1 MWRSVDKGADR
12 KDGRMRADLARY
24 RLLAIVASL
33 LVLAGVSAAT
43 VAASSKGSQADKGTI
58 AMMFPNANQ
67 PIVVRVLDVAKQEA
81 KKRGYKFIVSDP
93 GNDLNKQVG
102 VINTWIQQ
110 KVSAIE
116 SVAAEPK
123 VFEKVAAQARKAGI
137 VWVTYAA
144 RLKNEDA
151 TVTWPHYKGGFL
163 LGQEAGRWISANSAN
178 LGGKAK
184 VSLITFEQGDWSRQ
198 RRMGIEAGLKSS
210 AAGKYEV
217 VNKQDSLT
225 APGAQQIVGTV
236 LQAHSDLNV
245 VLCVIDTPCEGAYQ
259 GLLKAGHSANDPKL
273 FVGGLDGTPHAFQLI
288 QQGTFY
294 RASAALSLAKIGRA
308 VIDGPA
314 DILETHKKRDAI
326 VPYELLTKRTP
337 SKLRA
342 YAADWKAK

>member
-1 MWRSVDKGADR
+1 MKVDP
-12 KDGRMRADLARY
+12 ARY
-24 RLLAIVASL
+24 RRLAIVVGVLFAAGALSAS
-33 LVLAGVSAAT
+33 VLAAT
-43 VAASSKGSQADKGTI
+43 QKRQEDKGTI

-116 SVAAEPK
+116 SVAAEPQ

-151 TVTWPHYKGGFL
+151 TVTWPHYRGGFL
-163 LGQEAGRWISANSAN
+163 LGQEAGRWIKANKAK
-178 LGGKAK
+178 LGGMAK
-184 VSLITFEQGDWSRQ
+184 VELITFEQGDWSRQ
-198 RRMGIEAGLKSS
+198 RRMGIEAGLKS
-210 AAGKYEV
+210 AAPGMYEI

-236 LQAHSDLNV
+236 LQAHSDLNA
-245 VLCVIDTPCEGAYQ
+245 VLCVIDTPCEGAYEA
-259 GLLKAGHSANDPKL
+259 LRKAGHPANDPSL

-288 QQGTFY
+288 QQGSFY
-294 RASAALSLAKIGRA
+294 RASAALSLSKIGRA

-314 DILETHKKRDAI
+314 NILETHKKKDAI
-326 VPYELLTKRTP
+326 VPYQLLTKRSP
-337 SKLRA
+337 ALLRA